1 MKLSLVSDGSFTKS
15 EIRAMTENWVQVED
29 NPNIIDSEV
38 DEAIGKLE
46 NVTFFTMPLFMIK
59 MSLNT

>member
-1 MKLSLVSDGSFTKS
+1 
-15 EIRAMTENWVQVED
+15 MTENWVQVED

-59 MSLNT
+59 MSLKT